1 MRSNPNSDGIERL
14 ERLKKRIDE
23 DPEPVYWT
31 KEEQDNLGRPLI
43 KWDLCPHCSLTAGDH
58 FFDRRLNA
66 LRCPQTLSQWDDTQT
81 LDEYKRAR
89 QTFWKG
95 SVTPGEILND
105 EAVGRFVSGRRGGK
119 SRLVAEGGEIRVKR
133 RQPATSDGKPRK
145 YFDAD

>member
-1 MRSNPNSDGIERL
+1 MRSNPNSAGVE
-14 ERLKKRIDE
+14 KVKDE
-23 DPEPVYWT
+23 DPEPIYWT

-43 KWDLCPHCSLTAGDH
+43 KWDQCPHCELPAGEH

-66 LRCPQTLSQWDDTQT
+66 LRCPQSLSEWDDTQT
-81 LDEYKRAR
+81 LDEFQRTQR
-89 QTFWKG
+89 VPRSFWKG
-95 SVTPGEILND
+95 GVTPGEILND